1 MIDFAALTL
10 APCIDIFARPIIVT
24 PQASQ
29 PARRA
34 EDGTIIPAGQPYPS
48 RGVWASRPVDVP
60 VEGGGIMSTQVH
72 TLGIAAA
79 DFEFPPAPDD
89 YIEIPAHMSLPRIGL
104 CQVEDTDDDGQGGTS
119 LTLKVIGP

>member
-29 PARRA
+29 PERV
-34 EDGTIIPAGQPYPS
+34 EGGVTIPAGQPYAS

-60 VEGGGIMSTQVH
+60 TEDGIMSSQVH
-72 TLGIAAA
+72 SLGIQAA
-79 DFEFPPAPDD
+79 DFAIPPAPGDLV
-89 YIEIPAHMSLPRIGL
+89 EIPAAGSLPRIGL
-104 CQVEDTDDDGQGGTS
+104 CEIEDTDDDGQGGTS
-119 LTLKVIGP
+119 LSLKVLEP

>member
-29 PARRA
+29 PARRG
-34 EDGTIIPAGQPYPS
+34 EDGTIISPGQPYAS

-60 VEGGGIMSTQVH
+60 TDEGIMSSQVH
-72 TLGIAAA
+72 TLGIQAI
-79 DFEFPPAPDD
+79 DFEFPPAPGDL
-89 YIEIPAHMSLPRIGL
+89 IEIPAHMSLPRIGL
-104 CQVEDTDDDGQGGTS
+104 CEVEDTDDDGQGGTS
-119 LTLKVIGP
+119 LSLKVVGP